1 MKHRSTYCQLMWEWK
16 ALQQIPRKPLNF
28 HKTWRIMPTL
38 SAHPSFSSSIKR
50 TTQAKS
56 IDHVQPSQSQGAGRF
71 IKYFL
76 IFQHVNHHRRRCRV
90 VCTSFDIALDCHS
103 KQAAAESRFE
113 GFLGRDDDDGNDAR
127 RCLRR
132 CIKLQYIYIEK
143 IFPGFSI
150 WNIKKTFRIP
160 DTVVLLLFL
169 S

>member
-1 MKHRSTYCQLMWEWK
+1 
-16 ALQQIPRKPLNF
+16 
-28 HKTWRIMPTL
+28 MPTL
-38 SAHPSFSSSIKR
+38 SAHPSFSPSIKR

-56 IDHVQPSQSQGAGRF
+56 IDHVQPSQSQGAGSFNR
-71 IKYFL
+71 FL
-76 IFQHVNHHRRRCRV
+76 IFQHVNHHRRRYRV
-90 VCTSFDIALDCHS
+90 VCTSFDIALDCVS

-150 WNIKKTFRIP
+150 WNIKKTFSHPRYSRVAALPI
-160 DTVVLLLFL
+160 VKCVLGSRKHRQGGFCVFKERMVLRSF
-169 S
+169 